1 MANFR
6 TSTLKAGKKV
16 VDNMGTDPMFNKCRD
31 LGGIYR
37 IQFRQVP
44 DGEGGVDLV
53 AATVPGRVLNY
64 DLCGS
69 GFLALKPDMYELTDA
84 GDIIDKTGLASWA
97 RISTV
102 IHRARAAREKKN
114 IAAEAER
121 SAAELGKAVDA
132 VSLNKNIEGIELRYF
147 GGEAADGTKIYPK
160 ESPAISGVKYK
171 MTTRALVIKLNPD
184 SSPDYKNAKY
194 ATIELSDQKKNE
206 LIGILADPK
215 NVDLT
220 KDYLEVSY
228 SFVGKDKDEAGRA
241 AKFSAVNPTLYLEH
255 EYPTEWQKTGKA
267 MMENI
272 ATGNDVDAMAEMMM
286 GKNRSLRFAK
296 GPKDIVANLKVWLAK
311 NEAVFGSI
319 KMDDEA
325 TGWAAKDIIDE
336 GLVDSVPLI
345 KSQLQELV
353 DKAAQDAKNSES
365 DAETPEVAEP
375 TPEEIDH
382 AEATKAMEVM
392 QSSATSGIQAMTNAN
407 LGIELDSADNE
418 DLSEV

>member
-1 MANFR
+1 
-6 TSTLKAGKKV
+6 
-16 VDNMGTDPMFNKCRD
+16 
-31 LGGIYR
+31 
-37 IQFRQVP
+37 
-44 DGEGGVDLV
+44 
-53 AATVPGRVLNY
+53 
-64 DLCGS
+64 
-69 GFLALKPDMYELTDA
+69 
-84 GDIIDKTGLASWA
+84 
-97 RISTV
+97 
-102 IHRARAAREKKN
+102 
-114 IAAEAER
+114 
-121 SAAELGKAVDA
+121 
-132 VSLNKNIEGIELRYF
+132 
-147 GGEAADGTKIYPK
+147 
-160 ESPAISGVKYK
+160 
-171 MTTRALVIKLNPD
+171 MTTRALVIKTNPD
-184 SSPDYKNAKY
+184 GSPDYKNAKY

-215 NVDLT
+215 NVDPT

-272 ATGNDVDAMAEMMM
+272 ATGKDVDAMAEMMM
-286 GKNRSLRFAK
+286 SKNRSLRFAK
-296 GPKDIVANLKVWLAK
+296 GPKDIVANLNVWLAK

-345 KSQLQELV
+345 KSQLQELA

-382 AEATKAMEVM
+382 AEATKAME
-392 QSSATSGIQAMTNAN
+392 ARRT
-407 LGIELDSADNE
+407 
-418 DLSEV
+418 